1 MTKKTFEQ
9 SAVEYRNLK
18 AQMALIEKRLEEL
31 SAVIKSEVKP
41 GEPFRS
47 SAVFVEVTS
56 VKGRETFQ
64 FKEFERAHPEVDLTK
79 YFKIGEPSLRI
90 TVK

>member
-18 AQMALIEKRLEEL
+18 AQMALMEKRLEEL
-31 SAVIKSEVKP
+31 KAVILSEVKP

-47 SAVFVEVTS
+47 SAVFVEVVS

-64 FKEFERAHPEVDLTK
+64 VKEFERVHPELDLSSYYK
-79 YFKIGEPSLRI
+79 VGEPSLRI